1 MSNKIITI
9 KRIKIYEINIL
20 KMDCEKTF
28 KKIYLKPLWEK
39 QLRKTIKL
47 ILDDIEEKK
56 DLEYKQTMTELCDQF
71 SKLTI

>member
-9 KRIKIYEINIL
+9 KRIKIHEINIL

-28 KKIYLKPLWEK
+28 KKIYLKPSWEK